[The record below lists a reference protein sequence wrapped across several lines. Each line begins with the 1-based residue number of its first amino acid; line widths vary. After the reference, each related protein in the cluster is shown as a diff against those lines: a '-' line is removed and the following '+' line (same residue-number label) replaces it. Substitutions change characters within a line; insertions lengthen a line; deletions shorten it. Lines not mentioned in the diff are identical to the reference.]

1 MTTNYDTARLLR
13 IIVAITYDN
22 NVRVIP
28 SRDTLC
34 YNVSIIQI
42 IRYYQYAT
50 CTFANDSSINNNRDW
65 YESGNELQVAE
76 HVTDFE

>member
-22 NVRVIP
+22 NVRVIL
-28 SRDTLC
+28 SRDALC

-42 IRYYQYAT
+42 IRYY
-50 CTFANDSSINNNRDW
+50 
-65 YESGNELQVAE
+65 
-76 HVTDFE
+76 

>member
-28 SRDTLC
+28 SRDALY
-34 YNVSIIQI
+34 YNVSI
-42 IRYYQYAT
+42 
-50 CTFANDSSINNNRDW
+50 SK
-65 YESGNELQVAE
+65 
-76 HVTDFE
+76 